1 MQVSYSAVPPL
12 VGEAIG
18 ARAEIG
24 WDSASCRRTT
34 LSCRVVFDVIF
45 TLSEYRIVHR

>member
-24 WDSASCRRTT
+24 WGASCRRTT